1 MELQDTLLKEFA
13 SAINKET
20 EDSGNGKT
28 VYAKVSRVVD
38 DTVYIIIDGS
48 TEETPATT
56 MVEIGV
62 NDRVFATIKS
72 HSVVVTGNIS
82 YPSLT
87 RVGEAYIT
95 MVNGGL
101 VVGFLDDENN
111 PYGNRLFIGKADDK
125 TASFSVVDPDG
136 IILASFG
143 STTTIGSVGSA
154 HVTMTGSAITFLD
167 SAGKTLATFG
177 ANVRIGTHS
186 STTSDVYIQPDSIT
200 IYNKGKD
207 VASFGSTVRIGPT
220 NGARVTIGDGIIT
233 IYRNSTAEVFKAG
246 LIDVPT
252 PGVADMGT
260 HTKPP
265 TTSAS
270 GQSVT
275 GNLVATGT
283 LWSYKPTGGEARVA
297 VGSYGDSDNYA
308 EGYLLANGNGR
319 FGIYDSLHKKWV
331 VNTEPDGVY
340 SWVRIAGRNPSALRT
355 TVLNAPSAQN
365 TYAQATISDL
375 IYWNAV
381 IVWGTVDETTLPL
394 IFVRGDDK
402 EAYIAQKLAD
412 GTNKG
417 GFHVD
422 WAGNHVEVRWL
433 YRISSY
439 YTIRID
445 KVYGFMPR

>member
-56 MVEIGV
+56 MVEVGV

-136 IILASFG
+136 TILASFG
-143 STTTIGSVGSA
+143 STTTIGSSGIA
-154 HVTMTGSAITFLD
+154 HVTMTGSAISFLD
-167 SAGKTLATFG
+167 KNGNTLATFG
-177 ANVRIGTHS
+177 ANVRIGQLNGS
-186 STTSDVYIQPDSIT
+186 NIYIQPSSIT
-200 IYNKGKD
+200 VYSNGKN
-207 VASFGSTVRIGPT
+207 VAAFGETVRIGPT
-220 NGARVTIGDGIIT
+220 SGARVVIGDGIIT
-233 IYRNSTAEVFKAG
+233 VYRTSSAEVFKAG
-246 LIDVPT
+246 LINVPN
-252 PGVADMGT
+252 PGIADMGG
-260 HTKPP
+260 HTKPSV
-265 TTSAS
+265 TSAS
-270 GQSVT
+270 GQSIN
-275 GNLVATGT
+275 GNFVATGT
-283 LWSYKPTGGEARVA
+283 LWSYKENGGEARIA
-297 VGSYGDSDNYA
+297 VGSYGTNYA
-308 EGYLLANGNGR
+308 EGYLLANDNGK

-331 VNTEPDGVY
+331 INTESDGMNG
-340 SWVRIAGRNPSALRT
+340 WIRFAGRNPTALRSSAL
-355 TVLNAPSAQN
+355 VAPSIQN
-365 TYAQATISDL
+365 VYEQATIDGL
-375 IYWNAV
+375 INWNAV
-381 IVWGTVDETTLPL
+381 IVWGTVDETTIPL
-394 IFVRGDDK
+394 VFVRGDDK
-402 EAYIAQKLAD
+402 EAYITQKRPD
-412 GTNKG
+412 YGTDKG

-422 WAGNHVEVRWL
+422 WNGNHVEVRWL
-433 YRISSY
+433 YRSSSS
-439 YTIRID
+439 IKVQID
-445 KVYGFMPR
+445 KVYGFIPR